1 MNMKKTIFIFAIA
14 LLTGTGIQAQGIIDK
29 IVGIVGNEIIMMSD
43 IENQYIQMQGQQM
56 DVNANTRCEILEDM
70 MFQKLLYV
78 QAQKDSI
85 EVTPKE
91 VETELDRRLSV
102 FINQIGSEQKLEEYF
117 GKTVKAIKDDLRSTI
132 EEQMMAQKVQQ
143 KIIGDTKV
151 TPSEVKKFFE
161 SLPPD
166 SIPTIDAYYELSEI
180 VIKPEVSKEDKEK
193 VIAELNKIRE
203 RILNGESFST
213 MAVLYSEDPGSAMK
227 GGELGF
233 VSKTDLVPEFSQ
245 VAFNLTSP
253 LDVSQ
258 VVETEYGFH
267 IIQMIEKKG
276 NMMNFR
282 HILMKPKVSMEALEA
297 ADKKAT
303 EVYNILKT
311 DTISFTDAVKKYSN
325 GDSKG
330 SDGKVMNPYYG
341 DAHMTSDF
349 IDPYTKSAI
358 MSLKEGEYSKPF
370 LSSDNKGIRVIKIV
384 RLDLDVKEH
393 KANMKDDYLTL
404 QRAALEDKNSR
415 LIDEWVKDKVQSVY
429 IKIDEEYKDCNFNVK
444 CWIKK

>member
-1 MNMKKTIFIFAIA
+1 MTAIA
-14 LLTGTGIQAQGIIDK
+14 LLVGASSQAQGIIDK

-43 IENQYIQMQGQQM
+43 IENQYIQMASQQM
-56 DVNANTRCEILEDM
+56 KVDGNTRCEILEDM

-78 QAQKDSI
+78 QAQKDSLS
-85 EVTPKE
+85 VTPKE

-117 GKTVKAIKDDLRSTI
+117 GKTIKSIKDDLRSTI
-132 EEQMMAQKVQQ
+132 EEQMLAQKVQQ

-151 TPSEVKKFFE
+151 TPSEVKNFFE
-161 SLPPD
+161 KLPAD
-166 SIPTIDAYYELSEI
+166 SIPTIEAYYELSEI

-193 VIAELNKIRE
+193 VVAELNKIRE

-297 ADKKAT
+297 ADKKAN
-303 EVYNILKT
+303 EVYSILKS

-341 DAHMTSDF
+341 DARMTSDF
-349 IDPYTKSAI
+349 LDPYTKSAV
-358 MSLKEGEYSKPF
+358 MPLKEGEYSKPF
-370 LSSDNKGIRVIKIV
+370 LSSDNKGSRVIKIV

-429 IKIDEEYKDCNFNVK
+429 IKIDDEYKDCNFNVN

>member
-1 MNMKKTIFIFAIA
+1 MKKTIIMTAIA
-14 LLTGTGIQAQGIIDK
+14 LLIGASSQAQGIIDK

-43 IENQYIQMQGQQM
+43 IENQYIQMASQQM
-56 DVNANTRCEILEDM
+56 KVDGNTRCEILEDM

-78 QAQKDSI
+78 QAQKDSLS
-85 EVTPKE
+85 VTPKE

-117 GKTVKAIKDDLRSTI
+117 GKTIKSIKDDLRSTI
-132 EEQMMAQKVQQ
+132 EEQMLAQKVQQ

-151 TPSEVKKFFE
+151 TPSEVKNFFE
-161 SLPPD
+161 KLPAD
-166 SIPTIDAYYELSEI
+166 SIPTIEAYYELSEI

-193 VIAELNKIRE
+193 VVAELNKIRE

-297 ADKKAT
+297 ADKKAN
-303 EVYNILKT
+303 EVYSILQS
-311 DTISFTDAVKKYSN
+311 DTISFIDAVKKYSN

-341 DAHMTSDF
+341 DARMTSEF
-349 IDPYTKSAI
+349 LDPYTKSAV
-358 MSLKEGEYSKPF
+358 MPLKEGEYSKPF
-370 LSSDNKGIRVIKIV
+370 LSSDNKGSRVIKIV

-393 KANMKDDYLTL
+393 KANLKDDYLTL

-429 IKIDEEYKDCNFNVK
+429 IKIDDEYKDCNFNVN

>member
-1 MNMKKTIFIFAIA
+1 MKRILFISIIC
-14 LLTGTGIQAQGIIDK
+14 LLGANAYSQGIIDK

-43 IENQYIQMQGQQM
+43 IENQYIQMASQQM
-56 DVNANTRCEILEDM
+56 NVNENTRCEILEDM

-91 VETELDRRLSV
+91 VDTELDRRLSV

-117 GKTVKAIKDDLRSTI
+117 GKTIKSIKEDLRSTI
-132 EEQMMAQKVQQ
+132 KEQMMAQKVQQ

-151 TPSEVKKFFE
+151 TPSEVKRFYE
-161 SLPPD
+161 SLTAD
-166 SIPTIDAYYELSEI
+166 SIPTIEAYYELSEI

-203 RILNGESFST
+203 RIQNGESFST
-213 MAVLYSEDPGSAMK
+213 LAVLYSEDPGSAMK

-297 ADKKAT
+297 ADKKAN

-311 DTISFTDAVKKYSN
+311 DTISFVDAVKKYSN

-330 SDGKVMNPYYG
+330 SDGKVTNPYYG

-349 IDPYTKSAI
+349 LDPYTKSAV

-370 LSSDNKGIRVIKIV
+370 LSSDNRGIRVIKIV

-404 QRAALEDKNSR
+404 QRYALEDKNSK
-415 LIDEWVKDKVQSVY
+415 LIDEWIKDKVKGVY
-429 IKIDEEYKDCNFNVK
+429 IKVDDEYKDCKFNVD
-444 CWIKK
+444 CWIK

>member
-1 MNMKKTIFIFAIA
+1 MKRRFFISIIC
-14 LLTGTGIQAQGIIDK
+14 LLIGANVYSQEIIDK

-43 IENQYIQMQGQQM
+43 IENQYIQMASQQM
-56 DVNANTRCEILEDM
+56 DVTPNTRCEILEDL

-117 GKTVKAIKDDLRSTI
+117 GKTIKSIKNDLRSTI

-151 TPSEVKKFFE
+151 TPSEVKRFFE
-161 SLPPD
+161 SLPAD
-166 SIPTIDAYYELSEI
+166 SVPTIEAYYELSEI

-193 VIAELNKIRE
+193 VIGELNKIRE
-203 RILNGESFST
+203 RIQNGESFST

-233 VSKTDLVPEFSQ
+233 VNKTDLVPEFSQ

-297 ADKKAT
+297 ADKKAN

-311 DTISFTDAVKKYSN
+311 DTISFVDAVKKYSN

-349 IDPYTKSAI
+349 LDPYTKAAI

-370 LSSDNKGIRVIKIV
+370 LSSDNRGIRVIKIV

-404 QRAALEDKNSR
+404 QRYALEDKNSK
-415 LIDEWVKDKVQSVY
+415 LIDEWVKDKVQGVY
-429 IKIDEEYKDCNFNVK
+429 IKVDDEYKDCKFNVD
-444 CWIKK
+444 CWIK

>member
-1 MNMKKTIFIFAIA
+1 MKKTIIMTTIA
-14 LLTGTGIQAQGIIDK
+14 LLIGASTQAQGIIDK

-43 IENQYIQMQGQQM
+43 IENQYIQMASQQM
-56 DVNANTRCEILEDM
+56 KVDGNTRCEILEDM

-78 QAQKDSI
+78 QAQKDSLS
-85 EVTPKE
+85 VTPKE

-117 GKTVKAIKDDLRSTI
+117 GKTIKSIKDDLRSTI
-132 EEQMMAQKVQQ
+132 EEQMLAQKVQQ

-151 TPSEVKKFFE
+151 TPSEVKNFFE
-161 SLPPD
+161 KLPAD
-166 SIPTIDAYYELSEI
+166 SIPTIEAYYELSEI
-180 VIKPEVSKEDKEK
+180 VIKPEVSKEDKEN
-193 VIAELNKIRE
+193 VVAELNKIRE

-282 HILMKPKVSMEALEA
+282 HILMKPKVSMAALEA
-297 ADKKAT
+297 ADKKAN
-303 EVYNILKT
+303 EVYNILKS

-341 DAHMTSDF
+341 DARMTSDF
-349 IDPYTKSAI
+349 LDPYTKSAV
-358 MSLKEGEYSKPF
+358 MSLKEGEFSKPF
-370 LSSDNKGIRVIKIV
+370 LSSDNKGSRVIKIV

-429 IKIDEEYKDCNFNVK
+429 IKIDDEYKDCNFNVN
-444 CWIKK
+444 CWIK

>member
-1 MNMKKTIFIFAIA
+1 MTAIA
-14 LLTGTGIQAQGIIDK
+14 LLVGASSQAQGIIDK

-43 IENQYIQMQGQQM
+43 IENQYIQMASQQM
-56 DVNANTRCEILEDM
+56 KVDGNTRCEILEDM

-78 QAQKDSI
+78 QAQKDSLS
-85 EVTPKE
+85 VTPKE

-117 GKTVKAIKDDLRSTI
+117 GKTIKSIKDDLRSTI
-132 EEQMMAQKVQQ
+132 EEQMLAQKVQQ

-151 TPSEVKKFFE
+151 TPSEVKNFFE
-161 SLPPD
+161 KLPAD
-166 SIPTIDAYYELSEI
+166 SIPTIEAYYELSEI

-193 VIAELNKIRE
+193 VVAELNKIRE

-297 ADKKAT
+297 ADKKAN
-303 EVYNILKT
+303 EVYSILQS
-311 DTISFTDAVKKYSN
+311 DTISFIDAVKKYSN

-341 DAHMTSDF
+341 DARMTSDF
-349 IDPYTKSAI
+349 LDPYTKSAV
-358 MSLKEGEYSKPF
+358 MPLKEGEYSKPF
-370 LSSDNKGIRVIKIV
+370 LSSDNKGSRVIKIV

-404 QRAALEDKNSR
+404 QRAALEDKNSC

-429 IKIDEEYKDCNFNVK
+429 IKIDDEYKDCNFNVN

>member
-1 MNMKKTIFIFAIA
+1 MTAIA
-14 LLTGTGIQAQGIIDK
+14 LLIGASTQAQGIIDK

-43 IENQYIQMQGQQM
+43 IENQYIQMASQQM
-56 DVNANTRCEILEDM
+56 KVDRNTRCEILEDM

-78 QAQKDSI
+78 QAQKDSLS
-85 EVTPKE
+85 VTPKE

-117 GKTVKAIKDDLRSTI
+117 GKTIKSIKDDLRSTI
-132 EEQMMAQKVQQ
+132 EEQMLAQKVQQ

-151 TPSEVKKFFE
+151 TPSEVKNFFE
-161 SLPPD
+161 KLPAD
-166 SIPTIDAYYELSEI
+166 SIPTIEAYYELSEI

-193 VIAELNKIRE
+193 VVAELNKIRE

-297 ADKKAT
+297 ADKKAN
-303 EVYNILKT
+303 EVYSILQS
-311 DTISFTDAVKKYSN
+311 DTISFIDAVKKYSN

-341 DAHMTSDF
+341 DARMTSDF
-349 IDPYTKSAI
+349 LDPYTKSAV
-358 MSLKEGEYSKPF
+358 MPLKEGEYSKPF
-370 LSSDNKGIRVIKIV
+370 LSSDNKGSRVIKIV

-429 IKIDEEYKDCNFNVK
+429 IKIDDEYKDCNFNVN

>member
-1 MNMKKTIFIFAIA
+1 MKRILFISIIC
-14 LLTGTGIQAQGIIDK
+14 LLGASSYSQGIIDK

-43 IENQYIQMQGQQM
+43 IENQYIQMASQQM
-56 DVNANTRCEILEDM
+56 NVNENTRCEILEDM
-70 MFQKLLYV
+70 LFQKLLYV

-117 GKTVKAIKDDLRSTI
+117 GKTIKSIKEDLRSTI

-151 TPSEVKKFFE
+151 TPSEVKRYYE
-161 SLPPD
+161 SLPAD
-166 SIPTIDAYYELSEI
+166 SIPTIEAYYELSEI

-203 RILNGESFST
+203 RIQNGESFST

-297 ADKKAT
+297 ADKKAN

-311 DTISFTDAVKKYSN
+311 DTISFVDAVKKYSN

-349 IDPYTKSAI
+349 LDPYTKSAV
-358 MSLKEGEYSKPF
+358 MPLKEGEYSKPF
-370 LSSDNKGIRVIKIV
+370 LSTDNKGIRVIKIV

-404 QRAALEDKNSR
+404 QRYALEDKNSK
-415 LIDEWVKDKVQSVY
+415 LIDEWIKDKVKGVY
-429 IKIDEEYKDCNFNVK
+429 IKVDDEYKDCKFNVD
-444 CWIKK
+444 CWTK

>member
-1 MNMKKTIFIFAIA
+1 MKKTIIMTAIA
-14 LLTGTGIQAQGIIDK
+14 LLVGASTQAQGIIDK

-43 IENQYIQMQGQQM
+43 IENQYIQMASQQM
-56 DVNANTRCEILEDM
+56 KVDGNTRCEILEDM

-78 QAQKDSI
+78 QAQKDSLS
-85 EVTPKE
+85 VTPKE

-117 GKTVKAIKDDLRSTI
+117 GKTIKSIKDDLRSTI
-132 EEQMMAQKVQQ
+132 EEQMLAQKVQQ

-151 TPSEVKKFFE
+151 TPSEVKNFFE
-161 SLPPD
+161 KLPAD
-166 SIPTIDAYYELSEI
+166 SIPTIEAYYELSEI

-193 VIAELNKIRE
+193 VVAELNKIRE

-297 ADKKAT
+297 ADKKAN
-303 EVYNILKT
+303 EVYSILQS
-311 DTISFTDAVKKYSN
+311 DTISFIDAVKKYSN

-341 DAHMTSDF
+341 DARMTSDF
-349 IDPYTKSAI
+349 LDPYTKSAV
-358 MSLKEGEYSKPF
+358 MPLKEGEYSKPF
-370 LSSDNKGIRVIKIV
+370 LSSDNKGSRVIKIV

-429 IKIDEEYKDCNFNVK
+429 IKIDDEYKDCNFNVN

>member
-1 MNMKKTIFIFAIA
+1 MKKTIIMTAIA
-14 LLTGTGIQAQGIIDK
+14 LLVGASSQAQGIIDK

-43 IENQYIQMQGQQM
+43 IENQYIQMASQQM
-56 DVNANTRCEILEDM
+56 KVDGNTRCEILEDM

-78 QAQKDSI
+78 QAQKDSLS
-85 EVTPKE
+85 VTPKE

-117 GKTVKAIKDDLRSTI
+117 GKTIKSIKDDLRSTI
-132 EEQMMAQKVQQ
+132 EEQMLAQKVQQ

-151 TPSEVKKFFE
+151 TPSEVKNFFE
-161 SLPPD
+161 KLPAD
-166 SIPTIDAYYELSEI
+166 SIPTIEAYYELSEI

-193 VIAELNKIRE
+193 VVAELNKIRE

-297 ADKKAT
+297 ADKKAN
-303 EVYNILKT
+303 EVYSILQS
-311 DTISFTDAVKKYSN
+311 DTISFIDAVKKYSN

-341 DAHMTSDF
+341 DARMTSDF
-349 IDPYTKSAI
+349 LDPYTKSAV
-358 MSLKEGEYSKPF
+358 MPLKEGEYSKPF
-370 LSSDNKGIRVIKIV
+370 LSSDNKGSRVIKIV

-393 KANMKDDYLTL
+393 KANLKDDYLTL

-415 LIDEWVKDKVQSVY
+415 LIDDWVKDKVQSVY
-429 IKIDEEYKDCNFNVK
+429 IKIDDEYKDCNFNVN

>member
-1 MNMKKTIFIFAIA
+1 MKKTIIMTAIA
-14 LLTGTGIQAQGIIDK
+14 LFIGASTQAQGIIDK

-43 IENQYIQMQGQQM
+43 IENQYIQMASQQM
-56 DVNANTRCEILEDM
+56 KVDGNTRCEILEDM

-78 QAQKDSI
+78 QAQKDSLS
-85 EVTPKE
+85 VTPKE

-117 GKTVKAIKDDLRSTI
+117 GKTIKSIKDDLRSTI
-132 EEQMMAQKVQQ
+132 EEQMLAQKVQQ

-151 TPSEVKKFFE
+151 TPSEVKNFFE
-161 SLPPD
+161 KLPAD
-166 SIPTIDAYYELSEI
+166 SIPTIEAYYELSEI

-193 VIAELNKIRE
+193 VVAELNKIRE

-297 ADKKAT
+297 ADKKAN
-303 EVYNILKT
+303 EVYSILQS
-311 DTISFTDAVKKYSN
+311 DTISFIDAVKKYSN

-341 DAHMTSDF
+341 DARMTSDF
-349 IDPYTKSAI
+349 LDPYTKSAV
-358 MSLKEGEYSKPF
+358 MPLKEGEYSKPF
-370 LSSDNKGIRVIKIV
+370 LSSDNKGSRVIKIV

-393 KANMKDDYLTL
+393 KANLKDDYLTL

-429 IKIDEEYKDCNFNVK
+429 IKIDDEYKDCNFNVN

>member
-1 MNMKKTIFIFAIA
+1 MKRRFFISIIC
-14 LLTGTGIQAQGIIDK
+14 LLIGANVYSQEIIDK

-43 IENQYIQMQGQQM
+43 IENQYIQMASQQM
-56 DVNANTRCEILEDM
+56 DVNPNTRCEILEDL

-117 GKTVKAIKDDLRSTI
+117 GKTIKSIKNDLRSTI

-151 TPSEVKKFFE
+151 TPSEVKRYFE
-161 SLPPD
+161 SLPAD
-166 SIPTIDAYYELSEI
+166 SVPTIEAYYELSEI

-193 VIAELNKIRE
+193 VIGELNKIRE
-203 RILNGESFST
+203 RIQNGESFST

-233 VSKTDLVPEFSQ
+233 VNKTDLVPEFSQ

-297 ADKKAT
+297 ADKKAN
-303 EVYNILKT
+303 EVYDILKT
-311 DTISFTDAVKKYSN
+311 DTISFVDAVKKYSN

-349 IDPYTKSAI
+349 LDPYTKAAI

-370 LSSDNKGIRVIKIV
+370 LSSDNRGIRVIKIV

-404 QRAALEDKNSR
+404 QRYALEDKNSK
-415 LIDEWVKDKVQSVY
+415 LIDEWVKDKVQGVY
-429 IKIDEEYKDCNFNVK
+429 IKVDDEYKDCKFNVD
-444 CWIKK
+444 CWIK

>member
-1 MNMKKTIFIFAIA
+1 MKKTIIMTAIA
-14 LLTGTGIQAQGIIDK
+14 LLIGASSQAQRIIDK

-43 IENQYIQMQGQQM
+43 IENQYIQMASQQM
-56 DVNANTRCEILEDM
+56 KVDGNTRCEILEDM

-78 QAQKDSI
+78 QAQKDSLS
-85 EVTPKE
+85 VTPKE

-117 GKTVKAIKDDLRSTI
+117 GKTIKSIKDDLRSTI
-132 EEQMMAQKVQQ
+132 EEQMLAQKVQQ

-151 TPSEVKKFFE
+151 TPSEVKNFFE
-161 SLPPD
+161 KLPAD
-166 SIPTIDAYYELSEI
+166 SIPTIEAYYELSEI

-193 VIAELNKIRE
+193 VVAELNKIRE

-297 ADKKAT
+297 ADKKAN
-303 EVYNILKT
+303 EVYSIL
-311 DTISFTDAVKKYSN
+311 
-325 GDSKG
+325 
-330 SDGKVMNPYYG
+330 
-341 DAHMTSDF
+341 
-349 IDPYTKSAI
+349 
-358 MSLKEGEYSKPF
+358 
-370 LSSDNKGIRVIKIV
+370 
-384 RLDLDVKEH
+384 
-393 KANMKDDYLTL
+393 
-404 QRAALEDKNSR
+404 
-415 LIDEWVKDKVQSVY
+415 QS
-429 IKIDEEYKDCNFNVK
+429 
-444 CWIKK
+444 

>member
-1 MNMKKTIFIFAIA
+1 MKRRFFISIIC
-14 LLTGTGIQAQGIIDK
+14 LLIGANVYSQEIIDK

-43 IENQYIQMQGQQM
+43 IENQYIQMASQQM
-56 DVNANTRCEILEDM
+56 DVNPNTRCEILEDL

-117 GKTVKAIKDDLRSTI
+117 GKTIKSIKNDLRSTI

-151 TPSEVKKFFE
+151 TPSEVKRFFE
-161 SLPPD
+161 SLPAD
-166 SIPTIDAYYELSEI
+166 SVPTIEAYYELSEI

-193 VIAELNKIRE
+193 VIGELNKIRE
-203 RILNGESFST
+203 RIQNGESFST

-233 VSKTDLVPEFSQ
+233 VNKTDLVPEFSQ

-297 ADKKAT
+297 ADKKAN

-311 DTISFTDAVKKYSN
+311 DTISFVDAVKKYSN

-349 IDPYTKSAI
+349 LDPYTKAAI

-370 LSSDNKGIRVIKIV
+370 LSSDNRGIRVIKIV

-404 QRAALEDKNSR
+404 QRYALEDKNSKI
-415 LIDEWVKDKVQSVY
+415 IDEWVKDKVQGVY
-429 IKIDEEYKDCNFNVK
+429 IKVDDEYKDCKFNVD
-444 CWIKK
+444 CWIK

>member
-1 MNMKKTIFIFAIA
+1 MTAIA
-14 LLTGTGIQAQGIIDK
+14 LLIGASTQAQGIIDK

-43 IENQYIQMQGQQM
+43 IENQYIQMASQQM
-56 DVNANTRCEILEDM
+56 KVDGNTRCEILEDM

-78 QAQKDSI
+78 QAQKDSLS
-85 EVTPKE
+85 VTPKE

-117 GKTVKAIKDDLRSTI
+117 GKTIKSIKDDLRSTI
-132 EEQMMAQKVQQ
+132 EEQMLAQKVQQ

-151 TPSEVKKFFE
+151 TPSEVKNFFE
-161 SLPPD
+161 KLPAD
-166 SIPTIDAYYELSEI
+166 SIPTIEAYYELSEI

-193 VIAELNKIRE
+193 VVAELNKIRE

-297 ADKKAT
+297 ADKKAN
-303 EVYNILKT
+303 EVYSILQS
-311 DTISFTDAVKKYSN
+311 DTISFIDAVKKYSN

-341 DAHMTSDF
+341 DARMTSDF
-349 IDPYTKSAI
+349 LDPYTKSAV
-358 MSLKEGEYSKPF
+358 MPLKEGEYSKPF
-370 LSSDNKGIRVIKIV
+370 LSSDNKGSRVIKIV

-393 KANMKDDYLTL
+393 KANLKDDYLTL

-429 IKIDEEYKDCNFNVK
+429 IKIDDEYKDCNFNVN

>member
-1 MNMKKTIFIFAIA
+1 MKRRVFISIIC
-14 LLTGTGIQAQGIIDK
+14 LLIGASAYSQEIIDK
-29 IVGIVGNEIIMMSD
+29 IVGVVGNEIIMMSD
-43 IENQYIQMQGQQM
+43 IENQYIQMASQQM
-56 DVNANTRCEILEDM
+56 SVNQNTRCEILEDM

-85 EVTPKE
+85 EVTQKE

-117 GKTVKAIKDDLRSTI
+117 GKTIKSIKNDLRSTI

-151 TPSEVKKFFE
+151 TPSEVKRYFE
-161 SLPPD
+161 SLPAD
-166 SIPTIDAYYELSEI
+166 SVPTIEAYYELSEI

-203 RILNGESFST
+203 RIQNGESFST

-233 VSKTDLVPEFSQ
+233 VNKTDLVPEFSQ

-297 ADKKAT
+297 ADKKAN

-311 DTISFTDAVKKYSN
+311 DTISFVDAVKKYSN

-349 IDPYTKSAI
+349 LDPYTKTAV

-370 LSSDNKGIRVIKIV
+370 LSTDNRGIRVIKIV

-393 KANMKDDYLTL
+393 KANLKDDYLTL
-404 QRAALEDKNSR
+404 QRYALEDKNSK
-415 LIDEWVKDKVQSVY
+415 LIDEWVKDKVQGVY
-429 IKIDEEYKDCNFNVK
+429 IKIDDEYKDCKFNVD
-444 CWIKK
+444 CWIK

>member
-1 MNMKKTIFIFAIA
+1 MKRIIFISILT
-14 LLTGTGIQAQGIIDK
+14 LLISANTYSQGIIDK

-43 IENQYIQMQGQQM
+43 IENQYIQMQSQQM
-56 DVNANTRCEILEDM
+56 EITPNTRCEILEDM

-117 GKTVKAIKDDLRSTI
+117 GKTIKAIKDDLRSTI

-151 TPSEVKKFFE
+151 TPSEVKKYFE
-161 SLPPD
+161 SLPAD
-166 SIPTIDAYYELSEI
+166 SIPTIEAYYELSEI

-203 RILNGESFST
+203 RIQNGESFST

-297 ADKKAT
+297 ADKKAN
-303 EVYNILKT
+303 EVYNILKS

-341 DAHMTSDF
+341 DAHMTDDF
-349 IDPYTKSAI
+349 LDPYTKMALS
-358 MSLKEGEYSKPF
+358 SLKEGEYSKPF
-370 LSSDNKGIRVIKIV
+370 LSSDNKGIRVIKII

-393 KANMKDDYLTL
+393 KANMKDDYFTL
-404 QRAALEDKNSR
+404 QRYALEDKNSK
-415 LIDEWVKDKVQSVY
+415 LIDKWVKDKVQSVY
-429 IKIDEEYKDCNFNVK
+429 IKVDDEYKDCNFNVK

>member
-1 MNMKKTIFIFAIA
+1 MKKTIIMTAIA
-14 LLTGTGIQAQGIIDK
+14 LLVGASSQAQGIIDK

-43 IENQYIQMQGQQM
+43 IENQYIQMASQQM
-56 DVNANTRCEILEDM
+56 KVDGNTRCEILEDM

-78 QAQKDSI
+78 QAQKDSLS
-85 EVTPKE
+85 VTPKE

-117 GKTVKAIKDDLRSTI
+117 GKTIKSIKDDLRSTI
-132 EEQMMAQKVQQ
+132 EEQMLAQKVQQ

-151 TPSEVKKFFE
+151 TPSEVKNFFE
-161 SLPPD
+161 KLPAD
-166 SIPTIDAYYELSEI
+166 SIPTIEAYYELSEI

-193 VIAELNKIRE
+193 VVAELNKIRE

-297 ADKKAT
+297 ADKKAN
-303 EVYNILKT
+303 EVYSILQS
-311 DTISFTDAVKKYSN
+311 DTISFIDAVKKYSN

-341 DAHMTSDF
+341 DARMTSDF
-349 IDPYTKSAI
+349 LDPYTKSAV
-358 MSLKEGEYSKPF
+358 MPLKEGEYSKPF
-370 LSSDNKGIRVIKIV
+370 LSSDNKGSRVIKIV

-393 KANMKDDYLTL
+393 KANLKDDYLTL

-429 IKIDEEYKDCNFNVK
+429 VKIDDEYKDCNFNVN

>member
-1 MNMKKTIFIFAIA
+1 MKKTIIMTAIA
-14 LLTGTGIQAQGIIDK
+14 LLIGASTQAQGIIDK

-43 IENQYIQMQGQQM
+43 IENQYIQMASQQM
-56 DVNANTRCEILEDM
+56 KVDGNTRCEILEDM

-78 QAQKDSI
+78 QAQKDSLS
-85 EVTPKE
+85 VTPKE

-117 GKTVKAIKDDLRSTI
+117 GKTIKSIKDDLRSTI
-132 EEQMMAQKVQQ
+132 EEQMLAQKVQQ

-161 SLPPD
+161 SLPAD
-166 SIPTIDAYYELSEI
+166 SIPTIEAYYELSEI

-193 VIAELNKIRE
+193 VVAELNKIRE

-297 ADKKAT
+297 ADKKAN
-303 EVYNILKT
+303 EVYSILQS

-341 DAHMTSDF
+341 DARMTNDF
-349 IDPYTKSAI
+349 LDPYTKSAV
-358 MSLKEGEYSKPF
+358 MSLKEGEFSKPF

-429 IKIDEEYKDCNFNVK
+429 IKIDDEYKDCNFNVN

>member
-1 MNMKKTIFIFAIA
+1 MKKTIIMTAIA
-14 LLTGTGIQAQGIIDK
+14 LLVGASSQAQGIIDK

-43 IENQYIQMQGQQM
+43 IENQYIQMASQQM
-56 DVNANTRCEILEDM
+56 KVDGNTRCEILEDM

-78 QAQKDSI
+78 QAQKDSLS
-85 EVTPKE
+85 VTPKE

-117 GKTVKAIKDDLRSTI
+117 GKTIKSIKDDLRSTI
-132 EEQMMAQKVQQ
+132 EEQMLAQKVQQ

-151 TPSEVKKFFE
+151 TPSEVKNFFE
-161 SLPPD
+161 KLPAD
-166 SIPTIDAYYELSEI
+166 SIPTIEAYYELSEI

-193 VIAELNKIRE
+193 VVAELNKIRE

-297 ADKKAT
+297 ADKKAN
-303 EVYNILKT
+303 EVYSILQS
-311 DTISFTDAVKKYSN
+311 DTISFIDAVKKYSN

-341 DAHMTSDF
+341 DARMTSDF
-349 IDPYTKSAI
+349 LDPYTKSAV
-358 MSLKEGEYSKPF
+358 MPLKEGEYSKPF
-370 LSSDNKGIRVIKIV
+370 LSSDNKGSRVIKIV

-429 IKIDEEYKDCNFNVK
+429 IKIDDDYKDCNFNVN

>member
-1 MNMKKTIFIFAIA
+1 MKRRFFISIIC
-14 LLTGTGIQAQGIIDK
+14 LLIGANVYSQEIIDK

-43 IENQYIQMQGQQM
+43 IENQYIQMASQQM
-56 DVNANTRCEILEDM
+56 DVNPNTRCEILEDL

-117 GKTVKAIKDDLRSTI
+117 GKTIKSIKNDLRSTI

-151 TPSEVKKFFE
+151 TPSEVKRYFE
-161 SLPPD
+161 SLPAD
-166 SIPTIDAYYELSEI
+166 SVPTIEAYYELSEI

-193 VIAELNKIRE
+193 VIGELNKIRE
-203 RILNGESFST
+203 RIQNGESFST

-233 VSKTDLVPEFSQ
+233 VNKTDLVPEFSQ

-297 ADKKAT
+297 ADKKAN

-311 DTISFTDAVKKYSN
+311 DTISFVDAVKKYSN

-349 IDPYTKSAI
+349 LDPYTKAAI

-370 LSSDNKGIRVIKIV
+370 LSSDNRGIRVIKIV

-404 QRAALEDKNSR
+404 QRYALEDKNSK
-415 LIDEWVKDKVQSVY
+415 LIDEWVKDKVQGVY
-429 IKIDEEYKDCNFNVK
+429 IKVDEEYKDCKFNVD
-444 CWIKK
+444 CWIK

>member
-1 MNMKKTIFIFAIA
+1 MKKTIIMTAIA
-14 LLTGTGIQAQGIIDK
+14 LLIGASTQAQGIIDK

-43 IENQYIQMQGQQM
+43 IENQYIQMASQQM
-56 DVNANTRCEILEDM
+56 KVDGNTRCEILEDM

-78 QAQKDSI
+78 QAQKDSLS
-85 EVTPKE
+85 VTPKE

-117 GKTVKAIKDDLRSTI
+117 GKTIKSIKDDLRSTI
-132 EEQMMAQKVQQ
+132 EEQMLAQKVQQ

-151 TPSEVKKFFE
+151 TPSEVKNFFE
-161 SLPPD
+161 KLPAD
-166 SIPTIDAYYELSEI
+166 SIPTIEAYYELSEI

-253 LDVSQ
+253 VDVSQ

-297 ADKKAT
+297 ADKKAN
-303 EVYNILKT
+303 EVYSILKS

-341 DAHMTSDF
+341 DARMTSDF
-349 IDPYTKSAI
+349 LDPYTKSAV
-358 MSLKEGEYSKPF
+358 MSLKEGEFSKPF
-370 LSSDNKGIRVIKIV
+370 LSSDNKGSRVIKIV

-393 KANMKDDYLTL
+393 KANMKDDYLTI

-429 IKIDEEYKDCNFNVK
+429 IKIDDDYKDCKFNVSY
-444 CWIKK
+444 WIK

>member
-1 MNMKKTIFIFAIA
+1 MKKTIIMTAIA
-14 LLTGTGIQAQGIIDK
+14 LLIGASTQAQGIIDK

-43 IENQYIQMQGQQM
+43 IENQYIQMASQQM

-78 QAQKDSI
+78 QAQKDSLS
-85 EVTPKE
+85 VTPKE

-117 GKTVKAIKDDLRSTI
+117 GKTIKSIKDDLRSTI
-132 EEQMMAQKVQQ
+132 EEQMLAQKVQQ

-151 TPSEVKKFFE
+151 TPSEVKKFYE
-161 SLPPD
+161 SLPAD
-166 SIPTIDAYYELSEI
+166 SIPTIEAYYELSEI

-297 ADKKAT
+297 ADKKAN
-303 EVYNILKT
+303 EVYSILKS
-311 DTISFTDAVKKYSN
+311 DTISFIDAVKKYSN

-341 DAHMTSDF
+341 DSRMTSDF
-349 IDPYTKSAI
+349 LDPYTKSAI
-358 MSLKEGEYSKPF
+358 MSLKEGEFSKPF

-429 IKIDEEYKDCNFNVK
+429 IKIDDEYKDCKFNVD

>member
-1 MNMKKTIFIFAIA
+1 
-14 LLTGTGIQAQGIIDK
+14 
-29 IVGIVGNEIIMMSD
+29 MMSD
-43 IENQYIQMQGQQM
+43 IENQYIQMASQQM
-56 DVNANTRCEILEDM
+56 KVDGNTRCEILEDM
-70 MFQKLLYV
+70 MFQNLLYV
-78 QAQKDSI
+78 QAQKDSLS
-85 EVTPKE
+85 VTPKE

-117 GKTVKAIKDDLRSTI
+117 GKTIKSIKDDLRSTI
-132 EEQMMAQKVQQ
+132 EEQMLAQKVQQ

-151 TPSEVKKFFE
+151 TPSEVKNFFE
-161 SLPPD
+161 KLPAD
-166 SIPTIDAYYELSEI
+166 SIPTIEAYYELSEI

-297 ADKKAT
+297 ADKKAN
-303 EVYNILKT
+303 EVYNILKA
-311 DTISFTDAVKKYSN
+311 DTISFVDAVKKYSN

-341 DAHMTSDF
+341 DARMTSDF
-349 IDPYTKSAI
+349 LDPYTKSAV
-358 MSLKEGEYSKPF
+358 MPLKEGEYSKPF
-370 LSSDNKGIRVIKIV
+370 LSSDNKGSRVIKIV

-393 KANMKDDYLTL
+393 KANLKDDYLTL

-429 IKIDEEYKDCNFNVK
+429 ITIDDEYKDCKFNVD
-444 CWIKK
+444 CWIK

>member
-1 MNMKKTIFIFAIA
+1 MKKTIIMTAIA
-14 LLTGTGIQAQGIIDK
+14 LLIGASTQAQGIIDK

-43 IENQYIQMQGQQM
+43 IENQYIQMASQQM
-56 DVNANTRCEILEDM
+56 KVDGNTRCEILEDM

-78 QAQKDSI
+78 QAQKDSLS
-85 EVTPKE
+85 VTPKE

-117 GKTVKAIKDDLRSTI
+117 GKTIKSIKDDLRSTI
-132 EEQMMAQKVQQ
+132 EEQMLAQKVQQ

-161 SLPPD
+161 SLPAD
-166 SIPTIDAYYELSEI
+166 SIPTIEAYYELSEI

-193 VIAELNKIRE
+193 VVAELNKIRE

-233 VSKTDLVPEFSQ
+233 VNKTDLVPEFSQ

-297 ADKKAT
+297 ADKKAN
-303 EVYNILKT
+303 EVYSILQS

-341 DAHMTSDF
+341 DARMTNDF
-349 IDPYTKSAI
+349 LDPYTKSAV
-358 MSLKEGEYSKPF
+358 MSLKEGEFSKPF

-404 QRAALEDKNSR
+404 QKAALEDKNSR

-429 IKIDEEYKDCNFNVK
+429 IKIDDEYKDCNFNVK
-444 CWIKK
+444 CWIK

>member
-1 MNMKKTIFIFAIA
+1 MKKTILITILS
-14 LLTGTGIQAQGIIDK
+14 LLIGTCAYPQGVVDK
-29 IVGIVGNEIIMMSD
+29 IVGVVGNEIIMMSD
-43 IENQYIQMQGQQM
+43 IENQYIQMKSQQM
-56 DVNANTRCEILEDM
+56 ETNANTRCMILEDM

-85 EVTPKE
+85 QVTQRE

-117 GKTVKAIKDDLRSTI
+117 GKTIKSIKDDLRSTI
-132 EEQMMAQKVQQ
+132 EEQLMAQKVQQ
-143 KIIGDTKV
+143 KIIGETKV
-151 TPSEVKKFFE
+151 TPSEVKHFFDN
-161 SLPPD
+161 LPAD
-166 SIPTIDAYYELSEI
+166 SIPTIESYYELSEI
-180 VIKPEVSKEDKEK
+180 VIKPEVSKEDKDK
-193 VIAELNKIRE
+193 VIAELNSIRE

-253 LDVSQ
+253 LDVSP

-282 HILMKPKVSMEALEA
+282 HILMKPKVNTEALEA

-303 EVYNILKT
+303 EIYNILLS

-330 SDGKVMNPYYG
+330 SDGKVMNPYFG
-341 DAHMTSDF
+341 DAHMTDDF
-349 IDPYTKSAI
+349 LDPYTKSALL
-358 MSLKEGEYSKPF
+358 SLKEGEFSKPF
-370 LSSDNKGIRVIKIV
+370 LSSDNKGTRVIKII

-393 KANMKDDYLTL
+393 KANLKDDYLTI

-415 LIDEWVKDKVQSVY
+415 LVDEWVKDKTQGVY
-429 IKIDEEYKDCNFNVK
+429 IKIDDEYKDCNFSIS
-444 CWIKK
+444 CWKK

>member
-1 MNMKKTIFIFAIA
+1 MKRRFFISIIC
-14 LLTGTGIQAQGIIDK
+14 LLIGANVYSQEIIDK

-43 IENQYIQMQGQQM
+43 IENQYIQMASQQM
-56 DVNANTRCEILEDM
+56 DVNPNTRCEILEDL

-117 GKTVKAIKDDLRSTI
+117 GKTIKSIKNDLRSTI

-151 TPSEVKKFFE
+151 TPSEVKRYFE
-161 SLPPD
+161 SLPAD
-166 SIPTIDAYYELSEI
+166 SVPTIEAYYELSEI

-203 RILNGESFST
+203 RIQNGESFST

-297 ADKKAT
+297 ADKKAN

-311 DTISFTDAVKKYSN
+311 DTISFVDAVKKYSN

-349 IDPYTKSAI
+349 LDPYTKAAI

-370 LSSDNKGIRVIKIV
+370 LSSDNRGIRVIKIV

-404 QRAALEDKNSR
+404 QRYALEDKNSK
-415 LIDEWVKDKVQSVY
+415 LIDEWVKDKVQGVY
-429 IKIDEEYKDCNFNVK
+429 IKVDDEYKDCKFNVD
-444 CWIKK
+444 CWIK

>member
-1 MNMKKTIFIFAIA
+1 MTAIA
-14 LLTGTGIQAQGIIDK
+14 LLVGANSQAQGIIDK

-43 IENQYIQMQGQQM
+43 IENQYIQMASQQM
-56 DVNANTRCEILEDM
+56 KVDGNTRCEILEDM

-78 QAQKDSI
+78 QAQKDSLS
-85 EVTPKE
+85 VTPKE

-117 GKTVKAIKDDLRSTI
+117 GKTIKSIKDDLRSTI
-132 EEQMMAQKVQQ
+132 EEQMLAQKVQQ

-151 TPSEVKKFFE
+151 TPSEVKNFFE
-161 SLPPD
+161 KLPAD
-166 SIPTIDAYYELSEI
+166 SIPTIEAYYELSEI

-193 VIAELNKIRE
+193 VVAELNKIRE

-297 ADKKAT
+297 ADKKAN
-303 EVYNILKT
+303 EVYSILQS
-311 DTISFTDAVKKYSN
+311 DTISFIDAVKKYSN

-341 DAHMTSDF
+341 DARMTNDF
-349 IDPYTKSAI
+349 LDPYTKSAV
-358 MSLKEGEYSKPF
+358 MPLKEGEYSKPF
-370 LSSDNKGIRVIKIV
+370 LSSDNKGSRVIKIV

-429 IKIDEEYKDCNFNVK
+429 IKIDDEYKDCNFNVN

>member
-1 MNMKKTIFIFAIA
+1 MKRIIFISILT
-14 LLTGTGIQAQGIIDK
+14 LLIGANTYSQGIIDK

-43 IENQYIQMQGQQM
+43 IENQYIQMQSQQM
-56 DVNANTRCEILEDM
+56 EITPNTRCEILEDLM
-70 MFQKLLYV
+70 YQKLLYV

-85 EVTPKE
+85 EVTTKE
-91 VETELDRRLSV
+91 VDMELDRRLSV

-117 GKTVKAIKDDLRSTI
+117 GKTIKAIKDDLRSTI

-143 KIIGDTKV
+143 KIIGDIKV
-151 TPSEVKKFFE
+151 TPSEVKKYFE
-161 SLPPD
+161 SLPAD
-166 SIPTIDAYYELSEI
+166 SIPTIEAYYELSEI

-203 RILNGESFST
+203 RIQNGESFST

-253 LDVSQ
+253 LDVSP

-297 ADKKAT
+297 ADKKAN
-303 EVYNILKT
+303 EVYNILKS
-311 DTISFTDAVKKYSN
+311 DTISFIDAVKKYSN
-325 GDSKG
+325 GDSKS
-330 SDGKVMNPYYG
+330 SDGKVMNPYFG
-341 DAHMTSDF
+341 DAHMTDDF
-349 IDPYTKSAI
+349 LDPYTKMAVS
-358 MSLKEGEYSKPF
+358 SLKEGEFSKPF
-370 LSSDNKGIRVIKIV
+370 LSSDNKGIRVIKII

-393 KANMKDDYLTL
+393 KANMKDDYLTI
-404 QRAALEDKNSR
+404 QKYALEDKNSK
-415 LIDEWVKDKVQSVY
+415 LVDKWVKDKVKSVY
-429 IKIDEEYKDCNFNVK
+429 IKVDDEYKDCDFNVN

>member
-1 MNMKKTIFIFAIA
+1 MKRRFFISIIC
-14 LLTGTGIQAQGIIDK
+14 LLIGVNAYSQEIIDK

-43 IENQYIQMQGQQM
+43 IENQYIQMASQQM
-56 DVNANTRCEILEDM
+56 DVNPNTRCEILEDL

-117 GKTVKAIKDDLRSTI
+117 GKTIKSIKNDLRSTI

-151 TPSEVKKFFE
+151 TPSEVKRYFE
-161 SLPPD
+161 SLPAD
-166 SIPTIDAYYELSEI
+166 SVPTIEAYYELSEI

-193 VIAELNKIRE
+193 VIGELNKIRE
-203 RILNGESFST
+203 RIQNGESFST

-233 VSKTDLVPEFSQ
+233 VNKTDLVPEFSQ

-297 ADKKAT
+297 ADKKAN

-311 DTISFTDAVKKYSN
+311 DTISFVDAVKKYSN

-349 IDPYTKSAI
+349 LDPYTKAAI

-370 LSSDNKGIRVIKIV
+370 LSSDNRGIRVIKIV

-404 QRAALEDKNSR
+404 QRYALEDKNSK
-415 LIDEWVKDKVQSVY
+415 LIDEWVKDKVQGVY
-429 IKIDEEYKDCNFNVK
+429 IKVDDEYKDCKFNVD
-444 CWIKK
+444 CWIK

>member
-1 MNMKKTIFIFAIA
+1 MKKTIIMTAIA
-14 LLTGTGIQAQGIIDK
+14 LLVGASSQAQGIIDK

-43 IENQYIQMQGQQM
+43 IENQYIQMASQQM
-56 DVNANTRCEILEDM
+56 KVDGNTRCEILEDM

-78 QAQKDSI
+78 QAQKDSLS
-85 EVTPKE
+85 VTPKE

-117 GKTVKAIKDDLRSTI
+117 GKTIKSIKDDLRSTI
-132 EEQMMAQKVQQ
+132 EEQMLAQKVQQ

-151 TPSEVKKFFE
+151 TPSEVKNFFE
-161 SLPPD
+161 KLPAD
-166 SIPTIDAYYELSEI
+166 SIPTIEAYYELSEI

-193 VIAELNKIRE
+193 VVAELNKIRE

-297 ADKKAT
+297 ADKKAN
-303 EVYNILKT
+303 EVYSILQS
-311 DTISFTDAVKKYSN
+311 DTISFIDAVKKYSN

-341 DAHMTSDF
+341 DARMTSDF
-349 IDPYTKSAI
+349 LDPYTKSAV
-358 MSLKEGEYSKPF
+358 MPLKEGEYSKPF
-370 LSSDNKGIRVIKIV
+370 LSSDNKGSRVIKIV

-393 KANMKDDYLTL
+393 KANLKDDYLTL
-404 QRAALEDKNSR
+404 QRAALEDKNSH

-429 IKIDEEYKDCNFNVK
+429 IKIDDEYKDCNFNVN

>member
-1 MNMKKTIFIFAIA
+1 MKKTLIISIIC
-14 LLTGTGIQAQGIIDK
+14 LLGTSAYSQGIIDK

-43 IENQYIQMQGQQM
+43 IENQYIQMASQQM
-56 DVNANTRCEILEDM
+56 DVNDNTRCEILEDM

-117 GKTVKAIKDDLRSTI
+117 GKTIKSIKEDLRSTI
-132 EEQMMAQKVQQ
+132 EEQMMSQKVQQ

-151 TPSEVKKFFE
+151 TPSEVKRYFE
-161 SLPPD
+161 NLPAD
-166 SIPTIDAYYELSEI
+166 SVPTIDAYYELSEI

-203 RILNGESFST
+203 RIQNGESFST

-297 ADKKAT
+297 ADKKAN

-311 DTISFTDAVKKYSN
+311 DTISFVDAVKKYSN

-349 IDPYTKSAI
+349 LDPYTKSAV
-358 MSLKEGEYSKPF
+358 MPLKEGEYSKPF
-370 LSSDNKGIRVIKIV
+370 LSTDNKGIRVIKIV

-393 KANMKDDYLTL
+393 KANLKDDYLTL
-404 QRAALEDKNSR
+404 QRYALEDKNSK
-415 LIDEWVKDKVQSVY
+415 LIDEWIKDKVKGVY
-429 IKIDEEYKDCNFNVK
+429 IKVDDEYKGCKFNVD
-444 CWIKK
+444 CWIK

>member
-1 MNMKKTIFIFAIA
+1 MKRRFFISIIC
-14 LLTGTGIQAQGIIDK
+14 LLIGASAYSQEIIDK

-43 IENQYIQMQGQQM
+43 IENQYIQMASQQM
-56 DVNANTRCEILEDM
+56 DVNPNTRCEILEDL

-117 GKTVKAIKDDLRSTI
+117 GKTIKSIKNDLRSTI

-151 TPSEVKKFFE
+151 TPSEVKRYFE
-161 SLPPD
+161 SLPAD
-166 SIPTIDAYYELSEI
+166 SVPTIEAYYELSEI

-193 VIAELNKIRE
+193 VIGELNKIRE
-203 RILNGESFST
+203 RIQNGESFST

-233 VSKTDLVPEFSQ
+233 VNKTDLVPEFSQ

-297 ADKKAT
+297 ADKKAN

-311 DTISFTDAVKKYSN
+311 DTISFVDAVKKYSN

-349 IDPYTKSAI
+349 LDPYTKAAI

-370 LSSDNKGIRVIKIV
+370 LSSDNRGIRVIKIV

-404 QRAALEDKNSR
+404 QRYALEDKNSK
-415 LIDEWVKDKVQSVY
+415 LIDEWVKDKVQGVY
-429 IKIDEEYKDCNFNVK
+429 IKVDDEYKDCKFNVD
-444 CWIKK
+444 CWIK

>member
-1 MNMKKTIFIFAIA
+1 MKRRFFISIIC
-14 LLTGTGIQAQGIIDK
+14 LLIGANVYSQEIIDK

-43 IENQYIQMQGQQM
+43 IENQYIQMASQQM
-56 DVNANTRCEILEDM
+56 DVNPNTRCEILEDL

-117 GKTVKAIKDDLRSTI
+117 GKTIKSIKNDLRSTI

-151 TPSEVKKFFE
+151 TPSEVKRYFE
-161 SLPPD
+161 SLPAD
-166 SIPTIDAYYELSEI
+166 SVPTIEAYYELSEI

-193 VIAELNKIRE
+193 VIGELNKIRE
-203 RILNGESFST
+203 RIQNGESFST

-233 VSKTDLVPEFSQ
+233 VNKTDLVPEFSQ

-297 ADKKAT
+297 ADKKAN

-311 DTISFTDAVKKYSN
+311 DTISFVDAVKKYSN

-349 IDPYTKSAI
+349 LDPYTKAAI

-370 LSSDNKGIRVIKIV
+370 LSSDNRGIRVIKIV

-404 QRAALEDKNSR
+404 QRYALEDKNSKI
-415 LIDEWVKDKVQSVY
+415 IDEWVKDKVQGVY
-429 IKIDEEYKDCNFNVK
+429 IKVDDEYKDCKFNVD
-444 CWIKK
+444 CWIK

>member
-1 MNMKKTIFIFAIA
+1 MTAIA
-14 LLTGTGIQAQGIIDK
+14 LLIGASTQAQGIIDK

-43 IENQYIQMQGQQM
+43 IENQYIQMASQQM
-56 DVNANTRCEILEDM
+56 KVDGNTRCEILEDM

-78 QAQKDSI
+78 QAQKDSLS
-85 EVTPKE
+85 VTPKE

-117 GKTVKAIKDDLRSTI
+117 GKTIKSIKDDLRSTI
-132 EEQMMAQKVQQ
+132 EEQMLAQKVQQ

-151 TPSEVKKFFE
+151 TPSEVKNFFE
-161 SLPPD
+161 KLPSD
-166 SIPTIDAYYELSEI
+166 SIPTIEAYYELSEI

-297 ADKKAT
+297 ADKKAN
-303 EVYNILKT
+303 EVYSILKS

-341 DAHMTSDF
+341 DARMTSDF
-349 IDPYTKSAI
+349 LDPYTKSAV
-358 MSLKEGEYSKPF
+358 MSLKEGEFSKPF

-404 QRAALEDKNSR
+404 QKAALEDKNSR

-429 IKIDEEYKDCNFNVK
+429 IKIDDDYKDCNFNVK
-444 CWIKK
+444 CWIK

>member
-1 MNMKKTIFIFAIA
+1 MKRIIFISILT
-14 LLTGTGIQAQGIIDK
+14 LLISANTYSQGIIDK

-43 IENQYIQMQGQQM
+43 IENQYIQMQSQQM
-56 DVNANTRCEILEDM
+56 EITPNTRCEILEDLM
-70 MFQKLLYV
+70 YQKLLYV

-85 EVTPKE
+85 EVTTKE
-91 VETELDRRLSV
+91 VDMELDRRLSV

-117 GKTVKAIKDDLRSTI
+117 GKTIKAIKDDLRSTI

-151 TPSEVKKFFE
+151 TPSEVKKYFE
-161 SLPPD
+161 SLPAD
-166 SIPTIDAYYELSEI
+166 SIPTIEAYYELSEI

-203 RILNGESFST
+203 RIQNGESFST

-297 ADKKAT
+297 ADKKAN
-303 EVYNILKT
+303 EVYNILKS

-341 DAHMTSDF
+341 DAHMTDDF
-349 IDPYTKSAI
+349 IDPYTKMALS
-358 MSLKEGEYSKPF
+358 SLKAGEYSQPF
-370 LSSDNKGIRVIKIV
+370 LSSDNKGIRVIKII

-393 KANMKDDYLTL
+393 KANMKDDYFTL
-404 QRAALEDKNSR
+404 QRYALEDKNSK
-415 LIDEWVKDKVQSVY
+415 LIDKWVKDKVQSVY
-429 IKIDEEYKDCNFNVK
+429 IKVDDEYKDCNFNVN

>member
-1 MNMKKTIFIFAIA
+1 MTAIA
-14 LLTGTGIQAQGIIDK
+14 LLIGASSQAQGIIDK

-43 IENQYIQMQGQQM
+43 IENQYIQMASQQM
-56 DVNANTRCEILEDM
+56 KVDGNTRCEILEDM

-78 QAQKDSI
+78 QAQKDSLS
-85 EVTPKE
+85 VTPKE

-117 GKTVKAIKDDLRSTI
+117 GKTIKSIKDDLRSTI
-132 EEQMMAQKVQQ
+132 EEQMLAQKVQQ

-151 TPSEVKKFFE
+151 TPSEVKNFFE
-161 SLPPD
+161 KLPAD
-166 SIPTIDAYYELSEI
+166 SIPTIEAYYELSEI

-193 VIAELNKIRE
+193 VVAELNKIRE

-213 MAVLYSEDPGSAMK
+213 MAVLYSEDSGSAMK

-297 ADKKAT
+297 ADKKAN
-303 EVYNILKT
+303 EVYSILQS
-311 DTISFTDAVKKYSN
+311 DTISFIDAVKKYSN

-341 DAHMTSDF
+341 DARMTSDF
-349 IDPYTKSAI
+349 LDPYTKSAV
-358 MSLKEGEYSKPF
+358 MPLKEGEYSKPF
-370 LSSDNKGIRVIKIV
+370 LSSDNKGSRVIKIV

-429 IKIDEEYKDCNFNVK
+429 IKIDDEYKDCNFNVN

>member
-1 MNMKKTIFIFAIA
+1 MKRIIFISILT
-14 LLTGTGIQAQGIIDK
+14 LLISANTYSQGIIDK

-43 IENQYIQMQGQQM
+43 IENQYIQMQSQQM
-56 DVNANTRCEILEDM
+56 EITPNTRCEILEDM

-117 GKTVKAIKDDLRSTI
+117 GKTIKAIKDDLRSTI

-151 TPSEVKKFFE
+151 TPSEVKKYFE
-161 SLPPD
+161 SLPAD
-166 SIPTIDAYYELSEI
+166 SIPTIEAYYELSEI

-203 RILNGESFST
+203 RIQNGESFST

-297 ADKKAT
+297 ADKKAN
-303 EVYNILKT
+303 EVYNILKS

-341 DAHMTSDF
+341 DAHMTDDF
-349 IDPYTKSAI
+349 LDPYTKMALS
-358 MSLKEGEYSKPF
+358 SLKEGEYSKPF
-370 LSSDNKGIRVIKIV
+370 LSSDNKGIRVIKII

-393 KANMKDDYLTL
+393 KANMKDDYFTL
-404 QRAALEDKNSR
+404 QRYALEDKNSK
-415 LIDEWVKDKVQSVY
+415 LIDKWVKDKVQSVY
-429 IKIDEEYKDCNFNVK
+429 VKVDDEYKDCNFNVN

>member
-1 MNMKKTIFIFAIA
+1 MKKTIIMTAIA
-14 LLTGTGIQAQGIIDK
+14 LLVGASSQAQGIIDK

-43 IENQYIQMQGQQM
+43 IENQYIQMASQQM
-56 DVNANTRCEILEDM
+56 KVDGNTRCEILEDM

-78 QAQKDSI
+78 QAQKDSLS
-85 EVTPKE
+85 VTPKE

-117 GKTVKAIKDDLRSTI
+117 GKTIKSIKDDLRSTI
-132 EEQMMAQKVQQ
+132 EEQMLAQKVQQ

-151 TPSEVKKFFE
+151 TPSEVKNFFE
-161 SLPPD
+161 KLPAD
-166 SIPTIDAYYELSEI
+166 SIPTIEAYYELSEI

-193 VIAELNKIRE
+193 VVAELNKIRE

-213 MAVLYSEDPGSAMK
+213 MAVLYSEDPGSAMN

-297 ADKKAT
+297 ADKKAN
-303 EVYNILKT
+303 EVYSILQS
-311 DTISFTDAVKKYSN
+311 DTISFIDAVKKYSN

-341 DAHMTSDF
+341 DARMTSDF
-349 IDPYTKSAI
+349 LDPYTKSAV
-358 MSLKEGEYSKPF
+358 MPLKEGEYSKPF
-370 LSSDNKGIRVIKIV
+370 LSSDNKGSRVIKIV

-429 IKIDEEYKDCNFNVK
+429 IKIDDEYKDCNFNVN